1 MHINATNVRGFFYLS
16 HPHQST
22 QERGDTMKTY
32 TFSDLQNRYGMQ
44 KSALHKFLTRHMSEI
59 NRNGQHAVKTQNK
72 WLFDDIAISV
82 IDRMRNYGQ
91 ASFSD
96 VQTIQALNDTISNL
110 QQQLIAA
117 QNVNNRHQETISELK
132 GQLIA
137 ELKEKAEIK
146 DKLASTTFELLRIQ
160 SADKDTQQIQKEKQ
174 QLQDNLTAEKQKSNH
189 LDSQVKEMNLQ
200 VQKLENE
207 NSLLKKVFKESNKQA
222 PSSGWSR
229 RGQPVKIALVKIS
242 K

>member
-1 MHINATNVRGFFYLS
+1 
-16 HPHQST
+16 
-22 QERGDTMKTY
+22 MKTY

-146 DKLASTTFELLRIQ
+146 DKLASASFELLRIQ
-160 SADKDTQQIQKEKQ
+160 ANDKDTEKIQKENQ
-174 QLQDNLTAEKQKSNH
+174 RLTDDLTAEKQKSIQ
-189 LDSQVKEMNLQ
+189 LYERITEMDLKSQQLQKENLY
-200 VQKLENE
+200 
-207 NSLLKKVFKESNKQA
+207 LKEVIKKSNDNRH
-222 PSSGWSR
+222 SR
-229 RGQPVKIALVKIS
+229 WNKKTQPHRIKIIQIKR
-242 K
+242 